1 LASLVSFD
9 PQGGYPRKGEGVV
22 EIFVD
27 ADACPV
33 KEEIYSVAA
42 RHGLAVV
49 VVANRPQSVPKDLGV
64 EMVVVGQGADAADDW
79 IVEELRPDDIVV
91 TADLPLAA
99 RCLERGGRALS
110 PAGRIFT
117 EDSIGGLVAT
127 RNLRADLRG
136 AGMVSGGPP
145 PLSSK
150 DRSRF
155 RSRLDEVVRLA
166 IRGA

>member
-1 LASLVSFD
+1 M
-9 PQGGYPRKGEGVV
+9 V

-42 RHGLAVV
+42 RHGLSVV

-110 PAGRIFT
+110 PTGRIFT

-155 RSRLDEVVRLA
+155 RSRLDEVARVA

>member
-1 LASLVSFD
+1 MFILFGLGW
-9 PQGGYPRKGEGVV
+9 PLGR
-22 EIFVD
+22 
-27 ADACPV
+27 
-33 KEEIYSVAA
+33 
-42 RHGLAVV
+42 LAVV
-49 VVANRPQSVPKDLGV
+49 VVANRPQFVPKDLGV
-64 EMVVVGQGADAADDW
+64 EMVVVGEGADAADDW

-117 EDSIGGLVAT
+117 DDSIGGLVAT

>member
-1 LASLVSFD
+1 M
-9 PQGGYPRKGEGVV
+9 V

-42 RHGLAVV
+42 RHGLSVV
-49 VVANRPQSVPKDLGV
+49 VVANRSQSVPKDLGV

-110 PAGRIFT
+110 PTGRIFT

-155 RSRLDEVVRLA
+155 RSRLDEVARVA

>member
-1 LASLVSFD
+1 M
-9 PQGGYPRKGEGVV
+9 V

-49 VVANRPQSVPKDLGV
+49 VVANRPQFVPKDLGV
-64 EMVVVGQGADAADDW
+64 EMVVVGEGADAADDW

-117 EDSIGGLVAT
+117 DDSIGGLVAT

>member
-1 LASLVSFD
+1 M
-9 PQGGYPRKGEGVV
+9 V

-33 KEEIYSVAA
+33 KEEFYSVAA
-42 RHGLAVV
+42 RHGLSVV

-110 PAGRIFT
+110 PTGRIFT

-136 AGMVSGGPP
+136 AGMVSGGPT
-145 PLSSK
+145 PLCSK

-155 RSRLDEVVRLA
+155 RYRLDEVARVA